1 MQMSTKT
8 NSILKKD
15 SLITSMIK
23 ENQMYWYIFIIFFIS
38 VILLRKYHKYR
49 AKKNTIWRLNT
60 EFGNKPNRSFTIEDI
75 KYLYHLYSDDVDID
89 DITWNDLDMDK
100 VFSRINNCNSFVGEQ
115 YLYKA
120 LHIISSSEDRLG
132 KLDELVEYFEVNP
145 EARLDVQVLLEK
157 LGRRK
162 VSYFLPEFVNQLN
175 DFKFKNILFYRLMS
189 LALISSILFGIIFDA
204 MFFYIAGILFLVN
217 SVIYTLV
224 KHKYE
229 IHLEMLG
236 TIIGVVDTA
245 NGLIDMDLSLEAYEF
260 QECIDSSKR
269 LRTATS
275 GIGLIQR
282 KKASAFSGDIAAI
295 IMDYIIG
302 STLWDFHVFHKTIS
316 VLSKNREAFMKLY
329 NLIGRIDSVISIAS
343 YRHSLDLF
351 CKPTFTVD
359 KDIQFESIYHPLIHE
374 PIHND
379 VLMNSNYIV
388 TGSNASGKSTYIKSI
403 GINMILAQS
412 IFTCLAKDAK
422 LPHAKV
428 LTSMAVRDDIESG
441 DSYYMKEISYLK
453 RIVSQV
459 NDDELTLCIVD
470 EILRGTNREERVAA
484 SVSILKY
491 LNKENC
497 ITIVASHDILISEML
512 NLEYEN
518 CHFTEHM
525 KDDDIFFDYKVK
537 EGVSNSTNAIK
548 LLKHVGFPE
557 DIVKHAEDI
566 VSVM

>member
-1 MQMSTKT
+1 
-8 NSILKKD
+8 
-15 SLITSMIK
+15 
-23 ENQMYWYIFIIFFIS
+23 MYWYIFILFFLL
-38 VILLRKYHKYR
+38 VILLREYHKQK

-75 KYLYHLYSDDVDID
+75 KYLYNLYSEDVDID

-100 VFSRINNCNSFVGEQ
+100 VFSRINSCNSFVGEQ
-115 YLYKA
+115 YMYKM
-120 LHIISSSEDRLG
+120 LHMISSSDDRLD
-132 KLDELVEYFEVNP
+132 KLDELVEYFEANP
-145 EARLDVQVLLEK
+145 EKRLKIQLLLEK

-162 VSYFLPEFVNQLN
+162 VSYFLPEFISQLN
-175 DFKFKNILFYRLMS
+175 DFKFKNIALYRLMS
-189 LALISSILFGIIFDA
+189 LFLIGSIIVGILFGEI
-204 MFFYIAGILFLVN
+204 FFYISGIVFLVN

-236 TIIGVVDTA
+236 TIIGVIDTA
-245 NGLIDMDLSLEAYEF
+245 NGLVNMDLSLEAYEL

-269 LRTATS
+269 LRKATS

-282 KKASAFSGDIAAI
+282 KKTSAFSGDIAAI

-302 STLWDFHVFHKTIS
+302 STLWDIHVFHKTIS
-316 VLSKNREAFMKLY
+316 VLSSNREEFMKLY
-329 NLIGRIDSVISIAS
+329 NLIGRVDSIISIAS
-343 YRHSLDLF
+343 YRSSLDLF
-351 CKPTFTVD
+351 CKPTFIVD
-359 KDIQFESIYHPLIHE
+359 KDIQFESIFHPLINE
-374 PIHND
+374 PIHNN
-379 VLMNSNYIV
+379 VQMKSNFIV

-412 IFTCLAKDAK
+412 IYTCLAMGAK

-557 DIVKHAEDI
+557 EIVKHAEEI
-566 VSVM
+566 VTVM